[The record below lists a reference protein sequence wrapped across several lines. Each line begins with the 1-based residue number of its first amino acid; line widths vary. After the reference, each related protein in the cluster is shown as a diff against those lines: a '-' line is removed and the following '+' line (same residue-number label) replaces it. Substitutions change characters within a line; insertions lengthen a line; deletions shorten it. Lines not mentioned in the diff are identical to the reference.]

1 MTDLDMVPSKE
12 SHRSKATKNASK
24 TSLTYNPGR
33 VKSSIPKLV
42 VVPQPKKEVPP
53 SEQSQ
58 AKFLENLQVKE
69 IERSIKIQHDEEVAA
84 EVVRKLRDNPNE
96 QIHQMQTEVALLNR
110 KVQPLLERVEQAAK
124 NVKIANSTNPM
135 QKGPLGMLSKM
146 GGRLINFY
154 ADDLAELL
162 LNDFLAETA
171 LEL

>member
-1 MTDLDMVPSKE
+1 M
-12 SHRSKATKNASK
+12 
-24 TSLTYNPGR
+24 
-33 VKSSIPKLV
+33 
-42 VVPQPKKEVPP
+42 
-53 SEQSQ
+53 
-58 AKFLENLQVKE
+58 
-69 IERSIKIQHDEEVAA
+69 
-84 EVVRKLRDNPNE
+84 
-96 QIHQMQTEVALLNR
+96 
-110 KVQPLLERVEQAAK
+110 LERVEQAAK